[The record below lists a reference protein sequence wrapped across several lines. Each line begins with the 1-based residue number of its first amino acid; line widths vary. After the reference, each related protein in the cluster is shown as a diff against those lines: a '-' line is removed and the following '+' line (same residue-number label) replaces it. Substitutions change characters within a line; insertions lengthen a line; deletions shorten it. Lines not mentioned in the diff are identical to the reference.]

1 MGPGMQGLLL
11 VRRGEEDEMFV
22 RLTKS
27 WCFTTKFIVQFV
39 KIIHE
44 IIARCL
50 LYYFGVYEDCEF

>member
-1 MGPGMQGLLL
+1 
-11 VRRGEEDEMFV
+11 MFV